1 MTVMTSLG
9 LLVALLIGALLGW
22 LAHGARTGARLARAE
37 AQLAAREDG
46 EQTLLNSLNAV
57 NADSAQRQ
65 AGAMGTQM
73 AHIVGPL
80 KDAVGTLAKQV
91 HEIERDRVHAYAG
104 LTEQFAGM
112 RRTSQ
117 QLSAQTSQLVGALRS
132 PQIRGRWGEL
142 QLERVVELAGMT
154 RHCDFDTQVSGA
166 AADGARTTK
175 VRPDMI
181 VRLAGG
187 RQIVVDAK
195 VPFSAYLDALS
206 AERPQDKEELMF
218 RHAAQLRSH
227 VDQLAAKS
235 YWRSFDPTPEFVVLF
250 VPGDPFLDAALST
263 DPGLLEFA
271 FSKNVVLTTPTTLIA
286 LLRTVAL
293 TWRQEA
299 FSRDA
304 TTIHTLGQE
313 LYQRLDTMARHMD
326 KAGGHLGKA
335 VEAFNATAAS
345 MESRVMVTAR
355 KLSDLGVVTGQPAE
369 IRRVDDTPRNLH
381 APSTREST
389 ASTNATELP
398 DAANLGG

>member
-1 MTVMTSLG
+1 MNALSFIG
-9 LLVALLIGALLGW
+9 LLIALSIGILLGW
-22 LAHGARTGARLARAE
+22 LAHASRTGDRLARAE
-37 AQLAAREDG
+37 ALLEARESG
-46 EQTLLNSLNAV
+46 ERTLLTSLHAV

-65 AGAMGTQM
+65 AGAVGAQM
-73 AHIVGPL
+73 AHIVTPL
-80 KDAVGTLAKQV
+80 RDAVGTLARQV
-91 HEIERDRVHAYAG
+91 EEIERDRVHAYAG
-104 LTEQFAGM
+104 LTEQVVGM
-112 RRTSQ
+112 RRASQ
-117 QLSAQTSQLVGALRS
+117 QLSAQTTQLVGALRS

-154 RHCDFDTQVSGA
+154 RHCDFDTQVSA
-166 AADGARTTK
+166 DAADGARTAK

-195 VPFSAYLDALS
+195 VPFSAYLDAL
-206 AERPQDKEELMF
+206 AADRPQDKEQLMF

-227 VDQLAAKS
+227 VDQLAAKT
-235 YWRSFDPTPEFVVLF
+235 YWQSFDPTPEFVVLF

-299 FSRDA
+299 FTREA
-304 TTIHTLGQE
+304 TTIHNLGKE

-326 KAGGHLGKA
+326 RAGGHLGKA

-355 KLSDLGVVTGQPAE
+355 KLSELDDGGEAPMS
-369 IRRVDDTPRNLH
+369 IRSVDESPRHLR
-381 APSTREST
+381 ATSTREVHES
-389 ASTNATELP
+389 AKATPLP

>member
-1 MTVMTSLG
+1 MTVLTALG
-9 LLVALLIGALLGW
+9 LIAALILGTVLGW
-22 LAHGARTGARLARAE
+22 LAHASRSGDRLARAE
-37 AQLAAREDG
+37 AQLQAKDSG
-46 EQTLLNSLNAV
+46 QQTLLNSLNAV
-57 NADSAQRQ
+57 NADTAQRQ
-65 AGAMGTQM
+65 AGAVGAQM
-73 AHIVGPL
+73 SHIVGPL
-80 KDAVGTLAKQV
+80 RDAVGNLAKQV
-91 HEIERDRVHAYAG
+91 EMVERDRLQAYAG
-104 LTEQFAGM
+104 LSEQVASM

-117 QLSAQTSQLVGALRS
+117 QLSVQTTQLVSALRS

-154 RHCDFDTQVSGA
+154 RHCDFATQVSGDA
-166 AADGARTTK
+166 AEGSRTAK

-195 VPFSAYLDALS
+195 VPFNAYLDALS
-206 AERPQDKEELMF
+206 ADRPQDKEQLMF

-227 VDQLAAKS
+227 VEQLAAKS
-235 YWRSFDPTPEFVVLF
+235 YWLSFDPTPEFVVLF

-271 FSKNVVLTTPTTLIA
+271 FGKNVVLTTPTTLIA

-304 TTIHTLGQE
+304 AAIHTLGKE
-313 LYQRLDTMARHMD
+313 LYQRIDTMARHMD
-326 KAGGHLGKA
+326 KAGSHLAKA
-335 VEAFNATAAS
+335 VESFNATAAS

-355 KLSDLGVVTGQPAE
+355 KLSELDIASEPPAE
-369 IRRVDDTPRNLH
+369 IRRVDDAPRHLRP
-381 APSTREST
+381 PSTRG
-389 ASTNATELP
+389 ATESANAIAKP
-398 DAANLGG
+398 AAANLEG